1 MISNKALA
9 CVSNMITSPL
19 ALDLNLYNIG
29 DVRGVERG
37 SMLRSSHDSTTVHI
51 TCVLSRCLA
60 SLVEPQSLKIS
71 NTALLKACGFSY
83 ITQ

>member
-1 MISNKALA
+1 MPFADGSLPMISNKALA

-37 SMLRSSHDSTTVHI
+37 SMLRLSHDSTTVHI
-51 TCVLSRCLA
+51 TCVLCLESKSRLFGGA
-60 SLVEPQSLKIS
+60 SV
-71 NTALLKACGFSY
+71 T
-83 ITQ
+83 